1 MALVKTT
8 YDRQTKRFIFY
19 IPIYSV
25 CIITIN
31 LNTHTKDGADNKS
44 RDAVEG
50 VRRGGGGAIAPSA
63 LVIKGKHVHFDV

>member
-25 CIITIN
+25 GIITIN

-50 VRRGGGGAIAPSA
+50 VRRGAIAPSA
-63 LVIKGKHVHFDV
+63 LVIKGKNVHFDV